1 MKRCPWARHR
11 LAIGHHD
18 REWGVPV
25 KNDRKHL
32 QPLILEGAQ
41 SGLCRGTLLAKRAHY
56 RRAFDGLHP
65 SKRGF
70 NFAGSASIYAFMQA
84 VGMVQDQAVGC
95 LRRKA
100 GGA

>member
-1 MKRCPWARHR
+1 MKRCPWARHP

-18 REWGVPV
+18 SEWGVPV

-41 SGLCRGTLLAKRAHY
+41 SGLCRDTILAKRAHY

-70 NFAGSASIYAFMQA
+70 NFASSTSIYAFMQA